1 MIKKLV
7 IIATALVLCCLAV
20 VLCIG
25 KFTEKPQYES
35 RIDEAKLDYY
45 EDADAVIDASV
56 LIVRVKKVS
65 EEDWAHSLG
74 NGIFERFTI
83 SNVKV
88 KEVFQNSAD
97 DQITAGSEINILE
110 CQWTDEENKI
120 VHHTAGYLKMEK
132 GKEYVLLL
140 GANPD
145 LNYYYPL
152 GVLCGK
158 IPVDSEEE
166 VFLGSEYK
174 EIVEIVEELRDKYIS

>member
-7 IIATALVLCCLAV
+7 IIAAALVLCCLTI

-25 KFTEKPQYES
+25 IFAEKPHYES
-35 RIDEAKLDYY
+35 FVDEASLVYY
-45 EDADAVIDASV
+45 EDADAVIADSV
-56 LIVRVKKVS
+56 LIVRVKKTG
-65 EEDWAHSLG
+65 EEDWANHLG
-74 NGIFERFTI
+74 NGFYDHFTI
-83 SNVKV
+83 STVKV

-158 IPVDSEEE
+158 VPVDSEETL
-166 VFLGSEYK
+166 FLESGYEDIK
-174 EIVEIVEELRDKYIS
+174 EIIQELRGRYIK